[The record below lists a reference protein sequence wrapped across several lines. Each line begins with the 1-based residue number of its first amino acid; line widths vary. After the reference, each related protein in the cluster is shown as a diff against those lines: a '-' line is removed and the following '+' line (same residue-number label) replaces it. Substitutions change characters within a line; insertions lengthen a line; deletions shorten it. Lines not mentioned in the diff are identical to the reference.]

1 MLFGCLTV
9 VQALTFI
16 DIVAA
21 VTSIKL
27 TVALNA
33 GRLL

>member
-1 MLFGCLTV
+1 MVFGSLAV
-9 VQALTFI
+9 AQALTFI

-33 GRLL
+33 GLLL